1 MEERLGLDSESEEII
16 KTEVN
21 IIFHS
26 AATVRFDEDL
36 TKSVAMNV
44 TAVSSLVSLARQ
56 INNLEAVVDVS
67 TAYCN
72 CDLKQIEE
80 KIYPAPVN
88 PRGIMDICRVRER
101 ERERER
107 LKYFLLFLR

>member
-1 MEERLGLDSESEEII
+1 M
-16 KTEVN
+16 N

-72 CDLKQIEE
+72 CDLKQIQE
-80 KIYPAPVN
+80 K
-88 PRGIMDICRVRER
+88 MLL
-101 ERERER
+101 
-107 LKYFLLFLR
+107 LKLNQLIKLDLRKHIRALPLVLKNQLRYM